1 MQIIVLLDLKT
12 LSTTIRFYLK
22 DTYIFLSHNQF
33 FIYFHDNLFTVWS
46 NYVSLVVL
54 LIFQCF
60 FILSNTMFI
69 YLIYISICLFSHA
82 FFYYFYYFLF
92 LLLLFFHYIFSFI
105 YHKNTRGGEKKAQV
119 LQQLTHAQFYI
130 LANLFIHKL
139 TGFLDITE
147 L

>member
-1 MQIIVLLDLKT
+1 MIHA
-12 LSTTIRFYLK
+12 SFYHI
-22 DTYIFLSHNQF
+22 TSFL
-33 FIYFHDNLFTVWS
+33 YTFHYNLFTVWS

-105 YHKNTRGGEKKAQV
+105 YHKNTRGGEKTIAFVVADSCPILCSGKFVYLQV
-119 LQQLTHAQFYI
+119 
-130 LANLFIHKL
+130 
-139 TGFLDITE
+139 DWVS
-147 L
+147 